1 MFSCRFVYFLFQFPY
16 IIQIFNIF
24 NWDIWLFLSLGA
36 LFLLSIIRLYCLRAI
51 IFVEWVKFAV
61 TKLFYILLF
70 LFFCKVFPSILW
82 KHRKHHS
89 VLLPKLM
96 IINLLHCVIVYI
108 RILWRSLIVFCW
120 EFFSFVVMFVRAF
133 FFVAIQ

>member
-1 MFSCRFVYFLFQFPY
+1 MFSCRFVLFLFQFPY
-16 IIQIFNIF
+16 IIHIFNVF
-24 NWDIWLFLSLGA
+24 NWDSWNFLSLGV
-36 LFLLSIIRLYCLRAI
+36 LLLLSSVRLYCLRAI

-61 TKLFYILLF
+61 IKLFYILLF

-108 RILWRSLIVFCW
+108 RILWRSLILLCW
-120 EFFSFVVMFVRAF
+120 KYLSFVVLFVHVF
-133 FFVAIQ
+133 LFIVIQ